1 MDKRYFR
8 LINRSNDMEDEI
20 DWTALDSPQVFKD
33 FSVIFNNPLNVQKEA
48 YFDKMTHFDFKC
60 LLPALL
66 HVEDRMSMAHS
77 LESRVPFLD
86 HPLVEFAATVP
97 ADMKFKG
104 GNMKHLLK
112 QVFAQ
117 KLPNEIISRRDKM
130 GFPVPLKEWFEHD
143 LKDFAMD
150 TFSTM
155 AAKHRPYINSK
166 ALLGNLGQEARF
178 SRKTWGLLSME
189 LWYQQFHDK
198 AADWKRLANENLIA
212 KPRLSGSGEK

>member
-1 MDKRYFR
+1 
-8 LINRSNDMEDEI
+8 LVNRSTDMHDEI
-20 DWTALDSPQVFKD
+20 DWAALDSRQVFED
-33 FSVIFNNPLNVQKEA
+33 FSTIFNNTSNVQKEA

-66 HVEDRMSMAHS
+66 QVEDRMSMAHG
-77 LESRVPFLD
+77 LESRVPLLD

-97 ADMKFKG
+97 ADMKFEG

-112 QVFAQ
+112 QVFAE
-117 KLPNEIISRRDKM
+117 KLPNEILNRRDKM
-130 GFPVPLKEWFEHD
+130 GFPVPLKEWFDHD

-155 AAKHRPYINSK
+155 AAKHRSYINSQ
-166 ALLGNLGQEARF
+166 AVLNNFGQEARF

-189 LWYQQFHDK
+189 LWHQQFHDK
-198 AADWKRLANENLIA
+198 AAEWKRLAGENLPA
-212 KPRLSGSGEK
+212 